1 MNTLHSFRLRFLQE
15 RLSSIAGELTALR
28 FQAGSAH
35 PVWRPRINVFRLQD
49 RLAVCADLAG
59 IARTEID
66 LRVEP
71 RRVWLSGRRRSPV
84 SDPAPGKVLQILT
97 LEIDDGLWQREIPL
111 PVEID
116 PAAVQ
121 AEQRN
126 GLLWISLP
134 LRSSA

>member
-1 MNTLHSFRLRFLQE
+1 MNTLRSLRLRILQE
-15 RLSSIAGELTALR
+15 HLSRITGELTELR
-28 FQAGSAH
+28 FQSGATHS
-35 PVWRPRINVFRLQD
+35 VWRPRINLFRLHD

-59 IARTEID
+59 IARTDID

-84 SDPAPGKVLQILT
+84 SEPAPGQVLQILT
-97 LEIDDGLWQREIPL
+97 LEIDDGPWQREIPL
-111 PVEID
+111 PLEID

-134 LRSSA
+134 LRSTG